1 MTGDANAAIQALN
14 RQYLQRHPLAAARQ
28 LEELAPETAAA
39 MLGEMPQ
46 ATLTRVFEQLP
57 PSFAAALL
65 PRFDDGPIIE
75 LMEATDPK
83 AMVAI
88 LHQMEDDRAADYL
101 QRVNPAVQ
109 KELNALRA
117 YPENMAGSMMDPRVE
132 LFSETLTVDQV
143 FKRLRQPGHRPK
155 PTLFLQD
162 DSHALTG
169 QISLQSLVAARL
181 DQPLHELKRPVA
193 AFVEAL
199 TPQEEVVDLF
209 EKYRFHSVPVVGM
222 KGDLLGVIWQEAL
235 VRAVE
240 EDATADMQA
249 MVGASRDERALSK
262 AAFAVRK
269 RQPWLQINLVT
280 AFLAAAV
287 VGAFED
293 MIARFTAL
301 AVLLPVVAGQ
311 SGNTGAQALAV
322 TMRGLAIREIT
333 TRQWARVVWK
343 EAQAGFMNGIGVCA
357 TTCLGVY
364 VWSQS
369 IGLTGVIGVSM
380 ILSMVIA
387 GIAGALVPIVLVR
400 VGQDPATASSI
411 ILTTVTDVMGFF
423 SFLGIATLFSGF
435 L

>member
-1 MTGDANAAIQALN
+1 MAGDASTVAEALN
-14 RQYLQRHPLAAARQ
+14 RRFLQGHPRAAARQ
-28 LEELAPETAAA
+28 LEELEPE
-39 MLGEMPQ
+39 
-46 ATLTRVFEQLP
+46 
-57 PSFAAALL
+57 SAAALL
-65 PRFDDGPIIE
+65 NRMPSVQLTPVVEQLSPSLAASILPHLDDE
-75 LMEATDPK
+75 RVKEVVTATDPK

-88 LHQMEDDRAADYL
+88 LHQMDAKQAEDYL
-101 QRVNPAVQ
+101 NLVSPTVK
-109 KELNALRA
+109 KELTALMQ
-117 YPENMAGSMMDPRVE
+117 YPEDTGGNLMDPRVE
-132 LFSETLTVDQV
+132 PYAGTLTVEQTL
-143 FKRLRQPGHRPK
+143 KRLRQPGYRVK
-155 PTLFLQD
+155 PVLFVQNE
-162 DSHALTG
+162 ARRLTG
-169 QISLQSLVAARL
+169 RVSLQTLVAARPEQLL
-181 DQPLHELKRPVA
+181 DDIKGPVSV
-193 AFVEAL
+193 FVEPLA
-199 TPQEEVVDLF
+199 PQEEIVALF
-209 EKYRFHSVPVVGM
+209 DKHRFQSIPVVGLQ
-222 KGDLLGVIWQEAL
+222 GELLGVIWQDTL

-262 AAFAVRK
+262 ALFAVRK

-287 VGAFED
+287 VGLFED

-333 TRQWARVVWK
+333 TRHWPRVVWK
-343 EAQAGFMNGIGVCA
+343 ECRAGFMNGIGVCA
-357 TTCLGVY
+357 TTCLGVFL
-364 VWSQS
+364 WSRS
-369 IGLTGVIGVSM
+369 LGLTGVIGISM

-387 GIAGALVPIVLVR
+387 GVAGALVPIVLVR

-423 SFLGIATLFSGF
+423 SFLGTATLLSGF